1 MKVSPDELH
10 ARAGLVASEFSL
22 LGLGASTF
30 AVAALLGAM
39 HGRLALPIVR
49 AGLGAGAGL
58 TSAGLLLAGVGRY
71 LDLGRSRKRPEA
83 LASTWLP
90 VVVLG
95 ALLTIVAWT
104 SLALLLHAEPTA
116 DLRAVTWL
124 VGLGAILFA
133 VPLLAGLGLRSLGAV
148 EDGAP
153 MPIAQLFQSTGHCL
167 LGGAALLTLIGLSS
181 DALSLE
187 LKYFLGAALCTG
199 CAHVILW
206 SAWLLRGSRR
216 YLRGLRNRG
225 VRLPQLERAHTMASL
240 ALVFGL
246 LVPGLLV
253 LADLVTLRET
263 GLAVACSV
271 LAVSNHAMR
280 YAWVLLP
287 LRRTV

>member
-58 TSAGLLLAGVGRY
+58 TSAGLLLSGVGRY
-71 LDLGRSRKRPEA
+71 LDLGRSRKRPEG
-83 LASTWLP
+83 LVSTWLP
-90 VVVLG
+90 VTILG
-95 ALLTIVAWT
+95 ALLAVVAWT
-104 SLALLLHAEPTA
+104 ALAMLVHVDPAA
-116 DLRAVTWL
+116 DLRLVSWL
-124 VGLGAILFA
+124 VGVAAVVLA

-148 EDGAP
+148 EEGAP
-153 MPIAQLFQSTGHCL
+153 MPLAQLFQSTGHCL

-181 DALSLE
+181 DSLSLE
-187 LKYFLGAALCTG
+187 LKYFLGASLCTG

-216 YLRGLRNRG
+216 RIHALRTQGIRVPL
-225 VRLPQLERAHTMASL
+225 LERAHMMASL

-287 LRRTV
+287 LRRTP